1 MKMEVLCLPGCLDA
15 TQLDVEVN
23 GQRRP
28 GFWHLVT
35 CLLSGLILLASVKS
49 VEAQNLP
56 ASSATRSGIFAEG
69 SNDSKVEFENRAV
82 GQSNVIGQTR
92 MRSGSAESTTTNS
105 IEGASQ
111 YGASASNTDLFNA
124 LGEHPVSP
132 QAKAEKTY
140 PDFKVTGF
148 FQLDTAFFGQN
159 AASLAT
165 LGDINDGMGFR
176 RARLAA
182 TGNISERASYMMEFD
197 FAQAQ
202 ARFVDVWGQVA
213 DTSLGKMRIGRF
225 RQPFGMSDLTSIR
238 EIPFLERPTL
248 FALGPFRQTGIM
260 FFDTAQD
267 KSRTYAISGFR
278 SLSDNFGNVY
288 GESGG
293 YGLATRF
300 TFLPVDQGEGRV
312 VHLGFDYSFVDPAR
326 NIIQY
331 ASTDEVF
338 IGQNPNLGPTSLS
351 VLPIEFTPAFVN
363 TGVFTVDN
371 VNLFNVEGAIGW
383 GRTVLQSEFRLA
395 HVSTPVGTADLP
407 GAYIHVRHM
416 LTGEVDPVQLRQ
428 WGVWS
433 SQAAKLS
440 RSLLR
445 QIRGMGTRRACELS

>member
-1 MKMEVLCLPGCLDA
+1 
-15 TQLDVEVN
+15 
-23 GQRRP
+23 
-28 GFWHLVT
+28 
-35 CLLSGLILLASVKS
+35 
-49 VEAQNLP
+49 
-56 ASSATRSGIFAEG
+56 
-69 SNDSKVEFENRAV
+69 
-82 GQSNVIGQTR
+82 
-92 MRSGSAESTTTNS
+92 
-105 IEGASQ
+105 
-111 YGASASNTDLFNA
+111 
-124 LGEHPVSP
+124 
-132 QAKAEKTY
+132 
-140 PDFKVTGF
+140 
-148 FQLDTAFFGQN
+148 
-159 AASLAT
+159 
-165 LGDINDGMGFR
+165 MGFR

-182 TGNISERASYMMEFD
+182 TGNISEPASYMMEFD

-213 DTSLGKMRIGRF
+213 DTPLGKMRIGRF

-238 EIPFLERPTL
+238 ELPFLERPTL

-267 KSRTYAISGFR
+267 KRRTYAISGFR

-300 TFLPVDQGEGRV
+300 TYLPIDEGDGRI

-326 NIIQY
+326 NMIQY

-416 LTGEVDPVQLRQ
+416 LTGESIPYNYDN
-428 WGVWS
+428 GVFGRVKPLNCLDRCCGKYGAWELAARVSYLDLNSVLDLPGVTGVGRRLTSGTLGLNWYWWNNAKAQFNWIVGDVSDRTLGS
-433 SQAAKLS
+433 STANTFAARL
-440 RSLLR
+440 
-445 QIRGMGTRRACELS
+445 QFDF